1 MMPDRRTMR
10 AYLKQPWAII
20 AILAWFLGTMLVG
33 DLIDQLYWNSR
44 FRFGYGP
51 ANQSVV
57 LVPIE
62 PSAQVDGRPWSQAD
76 DARLLK
82 AIGSQN
88 PRAIYFDPRSDE
100 SLDPELRTQLQA
112 QRDKLAVVLRGTY
125 SQLTGANL
133 RSSERYKGTG
143 LRLVG
148 SAWQTNIWLY
158 AQSSAFAF
166 KVGDAVVPALGA
178 DIAGR
183 RGSTGADFAPEFQV
197 NPRTVSTI
205 EPAKVLRR
213 YAGSQFTGKTVVIS
227 HVHGTS
233 DPMLNYYGW
242 GPRDPVYLDI
252 AAGSGLHST
261 ISPTISGFPLLLIFL
276 GALYAVRRIRSG
288 QRRIVAY
295 AAVYIVML
303 LSPAVAQVLGVFTRP
318 REAVVAGV
326 IYVAMRL
333 WSKWR
338 RKMRETSQ
346 SGLPNFVAMAQ
357 EQGFAECDVVVGVI
371 ARYDEF
377 LASIPA
383 ELHGECARQIARRFA
398 VGCGAR
404 TIYHGEGGFFAWS
417 EPARPVDQ
425 QIEHLEGMRALFAA
439 PLLVGGHMF
448 DTNVHFGLD
457 RNYKLDAQS
466 RINTALASSSEALRA
481 GRSVELFQA
490 DRLANAAWELSLLA
504 RIDEGMRNGD
514 IWLAYQPQWDYREAR
529 ISGAEA
535 LIRWND
541 PVRGAIRPDE
551 FILQAERA
559 GRIDALTYWV
569 LEQAIGAAEEFNALG
584 QRFQTS
590 INLSA
595 QLVDKPGLVS
605 SMREIVQRR
614 GIDASLLTVEVTE
627 TAHLGDRAAAI
638 RNLRELQAMGFR
650 LSIDDF
656 GTGEASL
663 LYLAELPSNE
673 LKLDRQFVS
682 RVVHHDRERHI
693 VRSSIKLAHALGQTV
708 VAEGIEDLAT
718 FDLLRKLGCDAG
730 QGYYIGRPETL
741 AQLRARCMA
750 KGGGLR
756 GTA

>member
-1 MMPDRRTMR
+1 MR

-20 AILAWFLGTMLVG
+20 AILAWFLGTIGVG
-33 DLIDQLYWNSR
+33 DIIDQAYWNLR
-44 FRFGYGP
+44 FKASDRP
-51 ANQSVV
+51 ASQSIV
-57 LVPIE
+57 LVPI
-62 PSAQVDGRPWSQAD
+62 DGSNSTNGNGWSQND
-76 DARLLK
+76 DARLLN
-82 AIGSQN
+82 AIASAN
-88 PRAIYFDPRSDE
+88 PRAVYYDPRTQE
-100 SLDPELRTQLQA
+100 EAGPELAKALEHLNDR
-112 QRDKLAVVLRGTY
+112 LALVVRGTY
-125 SQLTGANL
+125 SPLNGISLLTGPNQNVRTVA
-133 RSSERYKGTG
+133 
-143 LRLVG
+143 
-148 SAWQTNIWLY
+148 SAWQTNLWLY
-158 AQSSAFAF
+158 AQSSPYAFVQDGKAF
-166 KVGDAVVPALGA
+166 DAFSA
-178 DIAGR
+178 DLAGE
-183 RGSTGADFAPEFQV
+183 RGSANRNFAPDFRV
-197 NPRTVSTI
+197 NPRTIPVATPSRLLTS
-205 EPAKVLRR
+205 PAFLNELEGKV
-213 YAGSQFTGKTVVIS
+213 VVVS
-227 HVHGTS
+227 HVRSSADQTIS
-233 DPMLNYYGW
+233 YYGRS
-242 GPRDPVYLDI
+242 GRFDPVYIDI
-252 AAGSGLHST
+252 AAASGMSPAIT
-261 ISPTISGFPLLLIFL
+261 PTISGFPLLLLLLAGVF
-276 GALYAVRRIRSG
+276 AVRRINHSRL
-288 QRRIVAY
+288 RPIAY
-295 AAVYIVML
+295 AGLSAVVIIGP
-303 LSPAVAQVLGVFTRP
+303 SVAQTLGAFTRP
-318 REAVVAGV
+318 REAFVGMVV
-326 IYVAMRL
+326 YVVMRL

-338 RKMRETSQ
+338 RMVRETSQ
-346 SGLPNFVAMAQ
+346 SGLPNFVAFAQ
-357 EQGFAECDVVVGVI
+357 EQGFAETDVVVGVI
-371 ARYDEF
+371 ARYEEF
-377 LASIPA
+377 LASIPG

-404 TIYHGEGGFFAWS
+404 TIYHGEAGFFVWS
-417 EPARPVDQ
+417 EPARPADQ
-425 QIEHLEGMRALFAA
+425 QVEHLEGMRALFAA

-466 RINTALASSSEALRA
+466 RINTALASASEALRA
-481 GRSVELFQA
+481 GRPVEMFQA

-514 IWLAYQPQWDYREAR
+514 IWLAYQPQWDYKENR

-541 PVRGAIRPDE
+541 PVRGPIRPDE

-569 LEQAIGAAEEFNALG
+569 IEKAIGAADEFNAIG
-584 QRFQTS
+584 PRFQIS
-590 INLSA
+590 VNLSA

-605 SMREIVQRR
+605 AVREITQRR
-614 GIDASLLTVEVTE
+614 GIDCRLLTIEVTE

-638 RNLRELQAMGFR
+638 RNLRDLQAMGFR

-673 LKLDRQFVS
+673 LKIDRQFVS
-682 RVVHHDRERHI
+682 RIVHYDRERHI

-741 AQLRARCMA
+741 AQLRTRCMA